1 MAVLVLSITGVKT
14 MIRLILAAAL
24 CASVA
29 ACGATQDQGY
39 ISGVEGY
46 SKKPESI
53 NRTNGLGGEAASGSG
68 DRGAVGAGAGDRG
81 GVGGDAGDGGGN
93 GGNA

>member
-53 NRTNGLGGEAASGSG
+53 DRASGRDGGVASGSG